1 MSALEQKVSALEKE
15 KEQLSSEK
23 VQLKG
28 QLDLAKA
35 EAAKNSGGSKG
46 CQVQ

>member
-1 MSALEQKVSALEKE
+1 MSALEDKVGALEKE
-15 KEQLSSEK
+15 KAKLANEKTQL
-23 VQLKG
+23 QG

-46 CQVQ
+46 CEIQ